1 MAKND
6 GWKGTNTSA
15 GKGIIVSPTPTPK
28 KGK

>member
-6 GWKGTNTSA
+6 GWKGTNTTA
-15 GKGIIVSPTPTPK
+15 KGKTIVSPAPTPK